1 MKDSDM
7 SKDLYYIYIDTKIQG
22 AIEQL
27 LSYFQSNV
35 FNAHACIAI
44 YVKYYKE
51 NYKVIS
57 KLLKTHNI
65 RYKFIKKY
73 SDISFEDGKVV
84 FYLFNAQSNCRMVA
98 FRNVSHVFITHGE
111 SNKKSSVKPIVRIYD
126 HVITS
131 GQVGIDRYLKAG
143 LFTESDIENN
153 RVIRLGSTFVGQNKY
168 SYKEDSRT
176 LLYAPTWEGGVPDEN
191 FSSITNSIKDLLVKV
206 IKNNNVEKVIIQ
218 KHPNLGHR
226 DESYISSLNNII
238 LTLIQNGIKVSII
251 SSKASF
257 KEKLKAL
264 HDGFKYISPNKR
276 INVSYAISDI
286 SAMEVQLLVKNIPT
300 MVVANEHRYKE
311 LIVPKRMK
319 TYYLDSMFYL
329 DGNSNQIAFANPKSV
344 SSYIESYHEAFLENL
359 SFERRVEWL
368 CGYVEKNRI
377 SQIKHRDSL

>member
-1 MKDSDM
+1 M
-7 SKDLYYIYIDTKIQG
+7 SEDLYYIYIDTKIQG

-44 YVKYYKE
+44 YAKYYKE

-57 KLLKTHNI
+57 KLFESHNI

-153 RVIRLGSTFVGQNKY
+153 RVIRLGSTFVGQNNY
-168 SYKEDSRT
+168 FYKKESRT

-226 DESYISSLNNII
+226 DKNYISALNNII
-238 LTLIQNGIKVSII
+238 LILVRSGIKVSII

-276 INVSYAISDI
+276 INVSHAISDI

-329 DGNSNQIAFANPKSV
+329 DGNSNQIAFTNPKSI
-344 SSYIESYHEAFLENL
+344 SSYIESYHEKFLENS
-359 SFERRVEWL
+359 SFDKRIEWL
-368 CGYVEKNRI
+368 CQYVEKNRV
-377 SQIKHRDSL
+377 SQMKYTQNL

>member
-1 MKDSDM
+1 M
-7 SKDLYYIYIDTKIQG
+7 SSNLYYIYIDTKIQG
-22 AIEQL
+22 AIDQL

-35 FNAHACIAI
+35 FNANSCIAI
-44 YVKYYKE
+44 YAKYYKE

-57 KLLKTHNI
+57 KLFENHNI

-73 SDISFEDGKVV
+73 SDISFEDNKVV

-143 LFTESDIENN
+143 LFTESDIKDN
-153 RVIRLGSTFVGQNKY
+153 RVIRLGSTFVGQNNY
-168 SYKEDSRT
+168 FYEKESRT

-191 FSSITNSIKDLLVKV
+191 FSSISDRIKDLLAKV
-206 IKNNNVEKVIIQ
+206 IRNNSIEKVIIQ

-226 DESYISSLNNII
+226 DKSYISALNNII
-238 LTLIQNGIKVSII
+238 LILVQSGIKVSII
-251 SSKASF
+251 SSKASL

-264 HDGFKYISPNKR
+264 HVGFKYISPNER
-276 INVSYAISDI
+276 TNVSHAITDI

-311 LIVPKRMK
+311 LIIPKIMK
-319 TYYLDSMFYL
+319 TYYLGSMFYL
-329 DGNSNQIAFANPKSV
+329 DGNSNQMTFNSPESI
-344 SSYIESYHEAFLENL
+344 SSYVESYHEEFLENL
-359 SFERRVEWL
+359 SFEKRIEWL
-368 CGYVEKNRI
+368 CEYVQSLKWLSYKNRHI
-377 SQIKHRDSL
+377 I